1 MDIKQIDSP
10 LEKIDKIFHI
20 SDVHIRTLKRHR
32 EYRQVFKTLFDHI
45 ETHATGNSVAVVTGD
60 IVHSKLDMSPEL
72 VQMLVDFFNGFTIPT
87 IVILG
92 NHDMNLNN
100 MHRIDAISP
109 VLDVIKNPNI
119 HFIKDNGLFEFG
131 GITWNHMAVD
141 KTPADYIRAKDFDAT
156 YKIALHHGAVN
167 TAKTD
172 IGYQISNEHVG
183 VDLFEGHDITLL
195 GDIHKPAQFLDAAK
209 TVAYPGSLIQQ
220 NHGEALIHGI
230 LVWDVEQRSAEFHE
244 IHNEYGYVT
253 IETQGA
259 AIINAPARMPQR
271 PRVRI
276 KFNETSAADM
286 KKLIAAIRKKYD
298 VEDITIQRTIGSAAT
313 ATSSSLAIGNV
324 RDVEYQ
330 NTLLADYIDSNFPQ
344 ATAEEVDAIR
354 HINRTINS
362 KLPAVESIR
371 HTTWHPVSFEFDNMF
386 SYGEGNV
393 LNFENLS
400 DVCGL
405 FAANTSGKSSLLD
418 AITYT
423 IFDKCS
429 KTSKA
434 NEVLNNKKTWF
445 RGVFRFEMNG
455 VMYTIERRG
464 TQNKKKESHV
474 KVDVEFYTD
483 SENLN
488 GEERSETNKNI
499 RRYLGTYDD
508 FILTAFSLQADNNN
522 FIEKSQKERKDLLSQ
537 FLDITVFEQLYQLAA
552 DEIKETSGRLKDYKK
567 TDFAEIIVQADSV
580 ISENQDNIISLEQ
593 QEDAQ
598 QETRNNLQE
607 QIVSLIETKL
617 PTTYD
622 GPNINELQ
630 RQERDLIATIES
642 IQQDIETAEQDL
654 ETLTAEIE
662 TQEEQ
667 LTQFDVND
675 ITTKTTQYAKI
686 EHSVNT
692 LLQKYRQ
699 QKEIVNGKQE
709 KIKHLE
715 SHEYDPNCKY
725 CTSNVFVQNAI
736 EAQNTIETDR
746 TILNDLQQRIE
757 DLNTELQSLKPVFEL
772 ETQYNKLKN
781 TIATKKIT
789 LERNELQLQILESDL
804 QTRESE
810 LETTVERQESFRKNE
825 TAITHNQHVDTQINE
840 CKQQIATCT
849 DQIKNIQEQIKSL
862 FGAIEV
868 AKTNKGAA
876 IEQLE
881 RYRQLETEY
890 KAYGYY
896 LESVKRDGIPYELIS
911 KAVPKIE
918 SEINNVLNQIVDFN
932 MVLNTDGK
940 NINGYIIYDEDNY
953 WPLELTSG
961 MERFISSL
969 AIRIALINVS
979 ALPRPNFIAIDE
991 GWGSLDA
998 EHISSVVNLFDYF
1011 RTKFDFSIII
1021 SHVDS
1026 MRDMVDNLIEVNK
1039 TNGFS
1044 KINHV

>member
-141 KTPADYIRAKDFDAT
+141 KTPADYIRAKDFDAL

-195 GDIHKPAQFLDAAK
+195 GDIHKPAQFLDDAK

-330 NTLLADYIDSNFPQ
+330 NTLLTDYIDSNFPQ

-567 TDFAEIIVQADSV
+567 TDFAEIIVQADAI

-593 QEDAQ
+593 QEDTQ

-622 GPNINELQ
+622 GPNIIELQ
-630 RQERDLIATIES
+630 RQERNLIATIES

-675 ITTKTTQYAKI
+675 ITTKTTQYAKV

-725 CTSNVFVQNAI
+725 CTSNVFIQNAI
-736 EAQNTIETDR
+736 EAQNTIEADR
-746 TILNDLQQRIE
+746 TILNDLQQCIE
-757 DLNTELQSLKPVFEL
+757 DLNTELESLKPVFEL

-1044 KINHV
+1044 NINHV